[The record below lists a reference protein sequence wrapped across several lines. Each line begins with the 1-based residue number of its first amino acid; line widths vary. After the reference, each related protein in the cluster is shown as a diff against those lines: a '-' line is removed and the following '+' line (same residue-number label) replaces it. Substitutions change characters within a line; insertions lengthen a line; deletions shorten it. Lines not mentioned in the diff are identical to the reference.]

1 VRRLAAK
8 LLDNAHTVSQ
18 SADVIAS
25 TCRVLPMQVRQLEV
39 DTLGPAGVGRL
50 AAKLLP
56 GSKQLDQLSGSAVAA
71 LQLENSRLREE
82 VDSLKRRLPALGLLR
97 RTSSNVQL
105 AGAATEQ
112 LMAEL
117 AQVWDRRGVGL
128 VQHAACVLHNHPVT

>member
-1 VRRLAAK
+1 
-8 LLDNAHTVSQ
+8 
-18 SADVIAS
+18 
-25 TCRVLPMQVRQLEV
+25 LEV

-50 AAKLLP
+50 AAKQLP

-71 LQLENSRLREE
+71 LQLENSKLREE
-82 VDSLKRRLPALGLLR
+82 VDSLKRRLPVLGLLR

-117 AQVWDRRGVGL
+117 AQVCASASTGARVRRGIGAGL
-128 VQHAACVLHNHPVT
+128 RAIAGGTAVWVLGWEGARR